1 MMTLA
6 NRLASLIILLLLS
19 CSSPEK
25 NLVTIN
31 GNTMGTT
38 YTIKFFPKTNN
49 PEEIEENYEPLNNDD
64 DLNSNIDMP
73 PQRDIRDTQPTI
85 SVNYRVIKNT
95 DENNFTRSKNY
106 SNSPDK
112 MDDWNNDDNDW

>member
-49 PEEIEENYEPLNNDD
+49 PVEIEENYILIEKILKSFISQFQF
-64 DLNSNIDMP
+64 LKFNSF
-73 PQRDIRDTQPTI
+73 PQIPYYKFSTR
-85 SVNYRVIKNT
+85 YRL
-95 DENNFTRSKNY
+95 
-106 SNSPDK
+106 
-112 MDDWNNDDNDW
+112 

>member
-38 YTIKFFPKTNN
+38 YTVKFFPKTNN
-49 PEEIEENYEPLNNDD
+49 PVEIEKNFIKGVEEYICVAL
-64 DLNSNIDMP
+64 
-73 PQRDIRDTQPTI
+73 I
-85 SVNYRVIKNT
+85 S
-95 DENNFTRSKNY
+95 FLSF
-106 SNSPDK
+106 
-112 MDDWNNDDNDW
+112 

>member
-49 PEEIEENYEPLNNDD
+49 PLEIEEN
-64 DLNSNIDMP
+64 
-73 PQRDIRDTQPTI
+73 
-85 SVNYRVIKNT
+85 
-95 DENNFTRSKNY
+95 
-106 SNSPDK
+106 
-112 MDDWNNDDNDW
+112 

>member
-1 MMTLA
+1 MTLA

-38 YTIKFFPKTNN
+38 YTVKFFPKTNN
-49 PEEIEENYEPLNNDD
+49 PVEIEENYILIEKILK
-64 DLNSNIDMP
+64 
-73 PQRDIRDTQPTI
+73 DINQQMSTYIPTSEI
-85 SVNYRVIKNT
+85 STFNQSEST
-95 DENNFTRSKNY
+95 DWFFISEDFYKVLELSLIHI
-106 SNSPDK
+106 
-112 MDDWNNDDNDW
+112 